1 MQVHFPFVTVL
12 SPGANL
18 NRSTDVVDSNK
29 LWGGFVSFDLSQRDR
44 VFESYIDFAENMH
57 LDLASQLIVSVQY
70 NGKERILISVVSN
83 SDAIPAAPAFD
94 DFLSL
99 PNVSNTLTTGKIADL
114 VPQFTGPTPLGL

>member
-1 MQVHFPFVTVL
+1 MQVHFPFMTGL

-57 LDLASQLIVSVQY
+57 LDPASQLIVSVQY

-83 SDAIPAAPAFD
+83 SDAIPAVPAFD